1 MPAKEASQE
10 SFIDSLNELS
20 IESPPPNAPDR
31 LSAIPIIHELGCIY
45 IVLHKAIRD
54 FEKLERYTLGTMIE
68 KILLECI
75 ESCFASTVALPEE
88 KVRTLTRTSALFDS
102 LKLYIRIS
110 KQVGSLQEKT
120 YIKLIPRLGKIG
132 RMLGGWIQKAKS
144 NNPNQNSKS

>member
-1 MPAKEASQE
+1 M
-10 SFIDSLNELS
+10 
-20 IESPPPNAPDR
+20 
-31 LSAIPIIHELGCIY
+31 
-45 IVLHKAIRD
+45 LHKAIRD